1 MIAHKQGGIAFIA
14 GNWPVDPH
22 RPTLI
27 FIHGA
32 SQQGSFWQAQVD
44 GLSAV
49 ANTIAVDLP
58 GHGDSDGD
66 GFHQVSDYGHSVMN
80 FIYAIDA
87 PAPIP
92 CGLSLGGAIALFL
105 LIHHSDRL
113 KAGILANTGA
123 RLKVQPGLIETV
135 ERDYNAHLKAL
146 IDYAIAPANRSDD
159 AICEKVLSCA
169 TAGAEVTGNDFRA
182 CDTFDVRDQAPQ
194 INTPVLVL
202 SAEYDTLTP
211 PKYAHWMSTAIQG
224 ARHVSIGGAGHMS
237 PIERPEAFNDAI
249 LGFLASLS
257 FKLPQPLN
265 RCPTET

>member
-1 MIAHKQGGIAFIA
+1 MIAHKQGGIAFLA

-58 GHGDSDGD
+58 GHGDSEGD

-80 FIYAIDA
+80 FIRGIDA
-87 PAPIP
+87 PTPIP
-92 CGLSLGGAIALFL
+92 CGLSLGGAVALFL

-113 KAGILANTGA
+113 KAGILANTGV
-123 RLKVQPGLIETV
+123 RLRVQPGLIETV

-182 CDTFDVRDQAPQ
+182 CDTFDVIDQVSR
-194 INTPVLVL
+194 IHLPVLVL
-202 SAEYDTLTP
+202 SAQYDTLTP
-211 PKYAHWMSTAIQG
+211 PKYAHWISAAIQG
-224 ARHVSIGGAGHMS
+224 ARHESINGAGHMS
-237 PIERPEAFNDAI
+237 PIERPGAFNNAI
-249 LGFLASLS
+249 LRFLTSLNGRGTE
-257 FKLPQPLN
+257 PLN
-265 RCPTET
+265 R